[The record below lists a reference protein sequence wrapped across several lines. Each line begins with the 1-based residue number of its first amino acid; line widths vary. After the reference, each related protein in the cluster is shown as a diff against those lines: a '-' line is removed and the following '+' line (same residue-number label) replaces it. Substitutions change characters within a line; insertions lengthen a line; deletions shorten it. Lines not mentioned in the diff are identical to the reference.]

1 MKPYTRPA
9 TADSEYASGARS
21 NSVAIWYAER
31 DTAPTT
37 ITP

>member
-1 MKPYTRPA
+1 MNPYTTPA
-9 TADSEYASGARS
+9 TADSAYASGARS
-21 NSVAIWYAER
+21 NSVAIWYTDR